1 MHRSLSDIA
10 ALLTENRLYS
20 KIVIKF
26 SLRIVICSVR
36 IEKLRHQTGSYF
48 LIIATQGVSRSML
61 YKYIVKSAAI
71 ASCVSALMLAP
82 AAQAEVKLN
91 GSGASFPFPIYS
103 KWFKD
108 FSKENR
114 DIRVDYQAKGSG
126 AGIQDLINGVV
137 DFAASDAAMKDS
149 EMAKVEQG
157 VVLLPMTAGE
167 VVLAYN
173 LDTVDELKLPRDVYP
188 EIFAGK
194 ISKWNDPKIAEAN
207 PDVTLPDDDI
217 TVVVRSDSSG
227 TTYVFTGHLST
238 IDETFK
244 EEIGQAKAPNW
255 PDSSRFIKA
264 PKNDGVTA
272 QIKQIPGSIGYIE
285 YGYAKLTKQPTA
297 MLENKSGKFVAPGP
311 ESGAAAIA
319 SAEFPEGTL
328 PNSDVPNL
336 IAWVWDPAGE
346 DAYPIATMTWLL
358 LYKDQDDD
366 KAAALRKLVE
376 YCTSEKAQGLADG
389 MGYVPLLAPVI
400 EKVRAAAEF
409 VQ

>member
-1 MHRSLSDIA
+1 M
-10 ALLTENRLYS
+10 LYS
-20 KIVIKF
+20 NFLK
-26 SLRIVICSVR
+26 SVAVAGC
-36 IEKLRHQTGSYF
+36 L
-48 LIIATQGVSRSML
+48 
-61 YKYIVKSAAI
+61 
-71 ASCVSALMLAP
+71 SALAP
-82 AAQAEVKLN
+82 VAQADVKLN
-91 GSGASFPFPIYS
+91 GSGASFPFPIYA

-108 FSKENR
+108 FSKEND

-126 AGIQDLINGVV
+126 AGIQDLINEVV
-137 DFAASDAAMKDS
+137 DFAASDAAMKDD
-149 EMAKVEQG
+149 EMAQVKQG

-173 LDTVDELKLPRDVYP
+173 LDGVDELKLPRAVYP
-188 EIFAGK
+188 EIFLGN
-194 ISKWNDPKIAEAN
+194 ITKWNDPKIAAAN
-207 PDVTLPDDDI
+207 PGVDLPDEDI

-238 IDETFK
+238 IDEAFK
-244 EEIGQAKAPNW
+244 AEVGQAKAPNW
-255 PDSSRFIKA
+255 PDSDKFIKA

-297 MLENKSGKFVAPGP
+297 MLENKAGNFVAPGP
-311 ESGAAAIA
+311 ESGAAALA
-319 SAEFPEGTL
+319 SAEFPGGTL

-358 LYKDQDDD
+358 LYQEQDDE

-376 YCTSEKAQGLADG
+376 YCTSDAAQGQADAL
-389 MGYVPLLAPVI
+389 GYIPLPAEVI
-400 EKVRAAAEF
+400 EQVRAAAEF